1 MLLVCFFPPILAVRT
16 RGSEEG
22 GGGGEMGR
30 GKGHGSLAN
39 LYHTCK
45 KLGHT
50 IRLFFGNLEVKS
62 IWRPQKRHAFLTDSL
77 ELYGTF
83 FQNQTDLGV
92 HVLNT
97 FPTIFFLF
105 LHWMFFRR
113 TKFLLKKKK
122 RVINDHTRCREN
134 EDLTLWGAPA
144 LRQKPPYVHLH
155 AVKSC

>member
-1 MLLVCFFPPILAVRT
+1 
-16 RGSEEG
+16 
-22 GGGGEMGR
+22 MGR
-30 GKGHGSLAN
+30 GKGHGSLVN

-50 IRLFFGNLEVKS
+50 IRPFFGNLEVKS

-105 LHWMFFRR
+105 Y
-113 TKFLLKKKK
+113 TGCFLDKQSFCLRKK
-122 RVINDHTRCREN
+122 N
-134 EDLTLWGAPA
+134 E
-144 LRQKPPYVHLH
+144 
-155 AVKSC
+155 